1 MMEDHHSARSSFG
14 AGGLHARPKFQPVR
28 VKALLHFCESDDEE
42 NEENII
48 NIENKTDY
56 DDVGAL
62 SLNDSIQDVCCNDSS
77 LKHISHSESIEG
89 KSKEEHAGVLLNS
102 SFKEYLQ
109 SNNDN
114 KANSSIRSS
123 VEMDTIV
130 YNNVNRTDED
140 EQEKNQK
147 VISFKNTCIENIKDS
162 DLLDTV
168 QHGNSLFHD
177 ATQNE
182 GNANLGLKLYQEN
195 VLALKEYE
203 NIPLN
208 IYVERMEQK
217 QGNLIMEE
225 DIHKERLDHK
235 SENKSFKDTESGI
248 GHVSFIPSN
257 DKNTL
262 RDINRAVTNQ
272 SKSKFL
278 MDEKYL
284 NSENLCSE
292 IPSISDTGSSIYSVL
307 TATPLKHT
315 NLHSVESNSCILQN
329 KLQNEVLTDAA
340 QTPSTILSTWSQN
353 NARQMPLHSRGLSTV
368 ESTPTSTNSI
378 FIQGIRKM
386 DDMPRYFYQR
396 GKRMRQPLG
405 ITMSSD
411 QSDSVNNFCI
421 FSANSKVRTLHNK
434 QLSRVEETE
443 TDNNIFDTPSG
454 ENKSGRNSVIK
465 ENIEQLENK
474 FMQSDVGGGSA
485 EQSESV
491 KNLKLMEIGK
501 NDERIKNAIEENV
514 FVSDKH
520 GISISKAELMNSE
533 EQNVISNER
542 EVEENIKE
550 VVDKISNV
558 QVSIPSNPSNSMERY
573 KRIMIKNKEYLIL
586 GTLGRGMSGEVL
598 RVQDLTSSELRAI
611 KCVNLSRMD
620 KDSAQG
626 CLEEISMLHKL
637 QASCIV
643 RMFDYEIKYPLV
655 YVVMEM
661 GDTDLSRLLKLTSQE
676 KQLPLTMIL
685 YYWTEMLTAVKH
697 IHDNGVIHSD
707 LKPANFLLVRG
718 RLKLIDFGIA
728 SSMNADMTSVV
739 KNCPIG
745 TLNYISPEA
754 LMDIGGNGD
763 SPNHNVKYKISYKSD
778 VWSLGCILYGLV
790 YGQTPFHHI
799 RPQWAKVNAI
809 TNPNPKIAFP
819 TSILLVDKT
828 EKFEPPLI
836 LIDVMRKCLQH
847 NPKVRPTVAEL
858 LQIQYIPARQ
868 DAKAMLSI
876 PPEIP
881 PNILVKIKHALTEEE
896 WRKLIQVLEKKS

>member
-1 MMEDHHSARSSFG
+1 MEDNSTRSSFG

-42 NEENII
+42 IEENTI
-48 NIENKTDY
+48 NSGNETDY
-56 DDVGAL
+56 DVQVL
-62 SLNDSIQDVCCNDSS
+62 PLNDSIRDICRNDLS
-77 LKHISHSESIEG
+77 LQHISNSESIDG
-89 KSKEEHAGVLLNS
+89 KSKEVHACVSLNS
-102 SFKEYLQ
+102 SFKEYLP

-114 KANSSIRSS
+114 KANSNIRLS
-123 VEMDTIV
+123 VEMDTIS
-130 YNNVNRTDED
+130 YNNVNRTDEE
-140 EQEKNQK
+140 EQEKNHK
-147 VISFKNTCIENIKDS
+147 VISCENTCVENIKNS
-162 DLLDTV
+162 DLLNAI

-177 ATQNE
+177 AMKGE
-182 GNANLGLKLYQEN
+182 RNANLGLKLYQEN
-195 VLALKEYE
+195 VLGIKVHE
-203 NIPLN
+203 NTPSN
-208 IYVERMEQK
+208 IYAERMEQK
-217 QGNLIMEE
+217 QENLIMEE
-225 DIHKERLDHK
+225 DIHREKFDHK
-235 SENKSFKDTESGI
+235 SENKPYKDTESNI
-248 GHVSFIPSN
+248 GHIAFILAN
-257 DKNTL
+257 EKNIL
-262 RDINRAVTNQ
+262 RDINRVVTNS
-272 SKSKFL
+272 SKSKSPT
-278 MDEKYL
+278 DEKYL
-284 NSENLCSE
+284 NSENLLCSE
-292 IPSISDTGSSIYSVL
+292 TPSISDTRSSIYSVS
-307 TATPLKHT
+307 TVTPLKHT
-315 NLHSVESNSCILQN
+315 NLHSVGSNSCILQN
-329 KLQNEVLTDAA
+329 KLQSDVLINAA

-353 NARQMPLHSRGLSTV
+353 NARQMPLHSRGLSV
-368 ESTPTSTNSI
+368 IESTPTSADSI
-378 FIQGIRKM
+378 LTQGMRKK
-386 DDMPRYFYQR
+386 DDTPRYFYQR
-396 GKRMRQPLG
+396 EKRMRQPLG
-405 ITMSSD
+405 ITMCSD
-411 QSDSVNNFCI
+411 QSDSVNNI
-421 FSANSKVRTLHNK
+421 SVFSTESNVRTLHNK

-443 TDNNIFDTPSG
+443 TDDNIFEAPC
-454 ENKSGRNSVIK
+454 EQKKSSRNSIIK
-465 ENIEQLENK
+465 ENMEQLENK
-474 FMQSDVGGGSA
+474 FMQSDIGSA
-485 EQSESV
+485 EQLGPSQNFKS
-491 KNLKLMEIGK
+491 MDIGK
-501 NDERIKNAIEENV
+501 NDERIKNTIEEVV

-520 GISISKAELMNSE
+520 GTSISKVELMNSE
-533 EQNVISNER
+533 EQNIISTER
-542 EVEENIKE
+542 EVEENIKQ
-550 VVDKISNV
+550 VVGEISNV
-558 QVSIPSNPSNSMERY
+558 QVSIPSNPSSSMERY

-728 SSMNADMTSVV
+728 SNMNADMTSVV

-754 LMDIGGNGD
+754 VMDIGGNGD

-819 TSILLVDKT
+819 TSVLLLDKT
-828 EKFEPPLI
+828 EKFEPPPI

-847 NPKVRPTVAEL
+847 NPKARPTVAEL

-881 PNILVKIKHALTEEE
+881 PNILVKIKHALNEEE
-896 WRKLIQVLEKKS
+896 WRRLIQVLEKKSL

>member
-1 MMEDHHSARSSFG
+1 MEDHSTRSSFG
-14 AGGLHARPKFQPVR
+14 AGGLHVRPKFQPVR

-42 NEENII
+42 NEENTI
-48 NIENKTDY
+48 NSGNETDY
-56 DDVGAL
+56 DVQAL
-62 SLNDSIQDVCCNDSS
+62 PLNDSVQDVRCNDES
-77 LKHISHSESIEG
+77 LQHISHSGCIDG
-89 KSKEEHAGVLLNS
+89 KSKEVHAGVSSNS

-109 SNNDN
+109 SNDDN
-114 KANSSIRSS
+114 EANSDVRLS
-123 VEMDTIV
+123 VEMDTVV
-130 YNNVNRTDED
+130 YDNVNRTDEG
-140 EQEKNQK
+140 EQEKSRK
-147 VISFKNTCIENIKDS
+147 VMSRENTCVQNIKNS
-162 DLLDTV
+162 DLLDAI

-177 ATQNE
+177 TMKDERNS
-182 GNANLGLKLYQEN
+182 NLGLKSYQDN
-195 VLALKEYE
+195 VLGMKVHE
-203 NIPLN
+203 NTPSN
-208 IYVERMEQK
+208 IYAERMEQK

-225 DIHKERLDHK
+225 NIHREKFDHK
-235 SENKSFKDTESGI
+235 NENKPYRDTESGI
-248 GHVSFIPSN
+248 GHIAFILAN

-262 RDINRAVTNQ
+262 RDINCVVTNS
-272 SKSKFL
+272 SKPKSP

-284 NSENLCSE
+284 NSENLLCSE
-292 IPSISDTGSSIYSVL
+292 TPSISDTRSSIYSVS

-315 NLHSVESNSCILQN
+315 NLHSVGSILQN
-329 KLQNEVLTDAA
+329 KLQSDILTNAA

-353 NARQMPLHSRGLSTV
+353 SARQMPHHSRGLSVV
-368 ESTPTSTNSI
+368 ESTPTPANSI
-378 FIQGIRKM
+378 LMQGIRKK
-386 DDMPRYFYQR
+386 DDTPRYFYQR
-396 GKRMRQPLG
+396 EKRMRQPLG
-405 ITMSSD
+405 ITMCSD
-411 QSDSVNNFCI
+411 QSDSVNNLSV
-421 FSANSKVRTLHNK
+421 FSTEPKVRTLHNK

-443 TDNNIFDTPSG
+443 TDSNIFDAPC
-454 ENKSGRNSVIK
+454 EEEKSSRNSIIK
-465 ENIEQLENK
+465 ESMEQLENK
-474 FMQSDVGGGSA
+474 FMQSDVGSA
-485 EQSESV
+485 ESLESGQ
-491 KNLKLMEIGK
+491 NHKLMDIGR
-501 NDERIKNAIEENV
+501 NDERIKNAIEDI
-514 FVSDKH
+514 VSDKH
-520 GISISKAELMNSE
+520 ATSISKVELMNSE
-533 EQNVISNER
+533 EQNVISTER
-542 EVEENIKE
+542 KVEENIKE
-550 VVDKISNV
+550 VVGKISNV
-558 QVSIPSNPSNSMERY
+558 QVSIPSNSSDSMERY

-643 RMFDYEIKYPLV
+643 KMFDYEIKYPLV

-728 SSMNADMTSVV
+728 SNMNADMTSVV

-754 LMDIGGNGD
+754 VMDIGGNGD

-819 TSILLVDKT
+819 TSILLLDKT
-828 EKFEPPLI
+828 EKFEPPPI

-847 NPKVRPTVAEL
+847 DPKARPTVAEL

-868 DAKAMLSI
+868 DVKATLSV

-881 PNILVKIKHALTEEE
+881 PNILIKIKHALNEEE
-896 WRKLIQVLEKKS
+896 WRRLVQVLEKKSL